1 MIGVVA
7 ACACAFALA
16 GCALGGA
23 SKEDFA
29 ADVREARDRVDS
41 ALASVT
47 RAQSLEDLFD
57 RMDDASR
64 AVDAAAD
71 DLDDAGAPEDLQDEA
86 DELVDAFHQL
96 STDLEAT
103 ADTIREP
110 AFADVLPGTRG
121 LSFESWTKANRVL
134 GELRE
139 QGIDVQP
146 LARH

>member
-1 MIGVVA
+1 MAAGVA
-7 ACACAFALA
+7 AVALA

-23 SKEDFA
+23 STEDFE

-47 RAQSLEDLFD
+47 RAESLEDLFD
-57 RMDDASR
+57 RMDDAAR
-64 AVDAAAD
+64 AVDAAAE
-71 DLDDAGAPEDLQDEA
+71 DLDDARAPDELEDEA

-96 STDLEAT
+96 SVDLEAT
-103 ADTIREP
+103 ADTIRQPE
-110 AFADVLPGTRG
+110 FADVLPGTRG